1 MEQLYI
7 NAFIPVTAAEGPGL
21 RACLWVQGCSVRC
34 EDCMVPHTWDK
45 NKGKATDPSTLL
57 QILAETPDIEGL
69 TVLGGEPMDQ
79 AAALLP
85 FLQAVKASG
94 LSLMFFSGYTKE
106 AILESGCPH
115 KAAIIALCDIFVD
128 GPYLKALT
136 SFERPWV
143 GSSNQRIFFQTARYQ
158 HLENKLHTIKNK
170 VEVRIGE
177 DGTIAINGMM
187 PKEKFLELRHSLKNI
202 Q

>member
-1 MEQLYI
+1 MESLYI

-21 RACLWVQGCSVRC
+21 RACLWVQGCSIRC
-34 EDCMVPHTWDK
+34 EDCMVPHTWDRS
-45 NKGKATDPSTLL
+45 KGKVTDPSALL
-57 QILAETPDIEGL
+57 QILSATPEIEGL

-85 FLQAVKASG
+85 FLLEVKALG
-94 LSLMFFSGYTKE
+94 LSLMLFSGYTKE

-115 KAAIIALCDIFVD
+115 KVAIMALCDIFVD
-128 GPYLKALT
+128 GPYVKALT

-143 GSSNQRIFFQTARYQ
+143 GSTNQRIFFQTERYK
-158 HLENKLHTIKNK
+158 HLEDKLHTIKNK
-170 VEVRIGE
+170 VEVRIEE

-187 PKEKFLELRHSLKNI
+187 PKEKFLELRQSLRNI
-202 Q
+202 